1 MGGDPH
7 MEKSLLLGEL
17 SKGFSDKLRTI
28 VPDHKLQLGRTEGP
42 QGRDDHVCRHMHTRR
57 EQGQPQATACA
68 IINHDQDRQPSRD
81 QWRSVGEQGQLAAQV
96 LTSLSPQGIFFLPL
110 AHLGMSLGLVSLPL
124 CLLSA
129 SFGLAF
135 TPLLVRQRASRFFNR
150 WVHATLGFPGGILRP
165 ACRALPTAGQA
176 HFITVGVQFSP
187 FGLFLTAAMLA
198 LPLRSPF
205 DRPLFDIGAH
215 LFLVRQLDFRLS

>member
-1 MGGDPH
+1 MWGDPH
-7 MEKSLLLGEL
+7 MEKGLLLGEL

-28 VPDHKLQLGRTEGP
+28 VTDHKLQLGRTEGP
-42 QGRDDHVCRHMHTRR
+42 QGRDDHVRRHMHTSR
-57 EQGQPQATACA
+57 EQRQPQATARA

-81 QWRSVGEQGQLAAQV
+81 QWRGVGEQGQLAAQV
-96 LTSLSPQGIFFLPL
+96 LTSLSPLGIFFLPL
-110 AHLGMSLGLVSLPL
+110 VHLDMPLGLVGLPL

-129 SFGLAF
+129 SFGPAF

-150 WVHATLGFPGGILRP
+150 LVHATLGFPGGILRP

-176 HFITVGVQFSP
+176 HLITLGVQFSP

-198 LPLRSPF
+198 AAPSKP
-205 DRPLFDIGAH
+205 
-215 LFLVRQLDFRLS
+215 V